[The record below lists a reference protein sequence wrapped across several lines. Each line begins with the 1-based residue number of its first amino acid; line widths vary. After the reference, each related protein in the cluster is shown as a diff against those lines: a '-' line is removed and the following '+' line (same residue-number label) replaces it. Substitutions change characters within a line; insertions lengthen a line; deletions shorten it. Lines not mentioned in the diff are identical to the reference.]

1 MTIRYFDFN
10 EIKLWVFLLIIQ
22 INTSVI
28 TSKLVPIQKSDP
40 AEWREHGVEANLAQ
54 FNSLY
59 TIIINEEKL
68 RSDKFC
74 SGKCDSIDSQGA
86 KSVQNLSYPNQC
98 VGSLRHCWLERE
110 TEERKKAKSD
120 YVESLFVDCS
130 GYIDGSG
137 CVQTYSADEQDRYQN
152 IRDHTGNICKCL
164 CERDDI
170 SNANNERGE
179 LLDSICFD
187 SVSVDNGYVA
197 TGARFKRY
205 GNVIHLELQQG
216 ILSQGKIDPKTLK
229 WTTSSNCNL
238 KQKVIGNFRNDGN
251 YDGLEIT
258 LDDLTLTENAV
269 VTGITLGDSL
279 RGRYVDDDG
288 NINENESEILKKSQC
303 HGRAFD
309 KVHRDPDL
317 LPSTALIGHTNYER
331 SEPCNYKIVFGGTKE
346 SSDNIQH
353 VVPFVDLQEIVT
365 DQNSPTP
372 IHGIGWY
379 YRGYPSYGGFL
390 ALKIFTKE

>member
-10 EIKLWVFLLIIQ
+10 EIKIWVFLLIIQ
-22 INTSVI
+22 INTSAI

-40 AEWREHGVEANLAQ
+40 TEWREDGVEANFAQ

-59 TIIINEEKL
+59 TILINEEEL
-68 RSDKFC
+68 NSDKFC

-86 KSVQNLSYPNQC
+86 KSAQNLSYPNQC

-110 TEERKKAKSD
+110 TDKRKKAKKD
-120 YVESLFVDCS
+120 YAKSTYVDCS
-130 GYIDGSG
+130 GVVENKG
-137 CVQTYSADEQDRYQN
+137 CFQPYSASEQEHYHD
-152 IRDHTGNICKCL
+152 ILFTTGNICKCL

-170 SNANNERGE
+170 SNAKNKRGK

-187 SVSVDNGYVA
+187 PVSVDNGYVA
-197 TGARFKRY
+197 TGARFRRR
-205 GNVIHLELQQG
+205 GNAIHLELQQG
-216 ILSQGKIDPKTLK
+216 VLSQGKINPVTLK
-229 WTTSSNCNL
+229 WKTSCHCNL
-238 KQKVIGNFRNDGN
+238 KKKVITKFRNDGN
-251 YDGLEIT
+251 YISLKII

-269 VTGITLGDSL
+269 VTGVTLGASL

-288 NINENESEILKKSQC
+288 NINTNESEITQESQC
-303 HGRAFD
+303 HGSPID
-309 KVHRDPDL
+309 LVHRDRDL
-317 LPSTALIGHTNYER
+317 RPSTALIGKTNYER
-331 SEPCNYKIVFGGTKE
+331 SEPCDYKIIFGGTKQ

-365 DQNSPTP
+365 DQNSPKP
-372 IHGIGWY
+372 IHGISWY
-379 YRGYPSYGGFL
+379 YRGYPRYGGYL